1 MRRILSFPAT
11 VNEKAARV
19 VAGCV
24 LAVGIVILATGAHW
38 LLAVLCAGFVLR
50 VVAGPSLS
58 PFALFATR
66 VAAPRLGPPKEV
78 SGPPKRFAQ
87 AMGAVMT
94 GAGAVLALAGAGGAA
109 TLVTAFLVGAAALE
123 AFFAFC
129 LGCKVFGVLMR
140 LGLVPDEVC
149 AECADIWA
157 RPRPADAQSVG
168 S

>member
-1 MRRILSFPAT
+1 MRDVLSFPRT

-24 LAVGIVILATGAHW
+24 FAVGVVILATGAHW
-38 LLAVLCAGFVLR
+38 LLALLCAGFVLR

-66 VAAPRLGPPKEV
+66 VAAPRLGPPREV

-87 AMGAVMT
+87 ALGAAMT
-94 GAGAVLALAGAGGAA
+94 GLGAALAFAGADGAA
-109 TLVTAFLVGAAALE
+109 TVLTAFLVVAAGLE
-123 AFFAFC
+123 AFLAFC
-129 LGCKVFGVLMR
+129 LGCKLFGVLMR
-140 LGLVPDEVC
+140 FGVVPDEVC

-168 S
+168 R